1 MGNSKEYIEVSE
13 QEFRDYIKSYP
24 RRLTPNHNNP
34 FTDEQYNDFT
44 LGDWPESV
52 VAFRKPRHPE
62 GWKYYRKN
70 ESFVCLGRALNI
82 ALFKDEITSD
92 CEYDRTGKTL
102 RWTRKFGRG
111 LPEKVNKIEID
122 WNKRTLIVDGEV
134 YFYP

>member
-1 MGNSKEYIEVSE
+1 MDASKEYIEVSE
-13 QEFRDYIKSYP
+13 QEFRDYLESYP
-24 RRLTPNHNNP
+24 RRIIQNYHNP
-34 FTDEQYNDFT
+34 FTYDQYNDFT

-52 VAFRKPRHPE
+52 VAFRQLHPE
-62 GWKYYRKN
+62 GSKYYRKN
-70 ESFVCLGRALNI
+70 ESFICLGRALNI